1 MANSLVGRSTFID
14 HVLVELAVSLPD
26 KLRASAFQTKP
37 LLRELARERLPA
49 ALVKAPKRGF
59 EVPMAS
65 WLRNELRG
73 LLQETVLAPDAR
85 IGAIVRPAEARR
97 LVTEHLSEQRD
108 HAMRLWALLNL
119 EWWLRSERAP
129 SVA

>member
-1 MANSLVGRSTFID
+1 
-14 HVLVELAVSLPD
+14 
-26 KLRASAFQTKP
+26 
-37 LLRELARERLPA
+37 
-49 ALVKAPKRGF
+49 
-59 EVPMAS
+59 MAS
-65 WLRNELRG
+65 WLRHELRD

-85 IGAIVRPAEARR
+85 MNAIVRPHEVRR

-129 SVA
+129 GAA